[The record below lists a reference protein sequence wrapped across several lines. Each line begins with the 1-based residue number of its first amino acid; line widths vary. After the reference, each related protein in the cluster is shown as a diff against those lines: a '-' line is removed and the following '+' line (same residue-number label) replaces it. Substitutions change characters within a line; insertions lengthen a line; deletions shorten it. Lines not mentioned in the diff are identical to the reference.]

1 VRDERLRLV
10 LMLVAG
16 LLAAL
21 LGLLYLL
28 GGGGTRPVGL

>member
-1 VRDERLRLV
+1 VREEQLRLV

-16 LLAAL
+16 VVAAL

-28 GGGGTRPVGL
+28 SGNSRPPGL

>member
-16 LLAAL
+16 VLAAL

-28 GGGGTRPVGL
+28 GGGTTRPLGF